1 MKTNYFKQT
10 EKLGRMTIPIKISN
24 QLRQLILSGTFVGG
38 MPLKQE
44 VLAQEFNVSMSALR
58 EALKTLESEG
68 LVKFYPNRGAIVT
81 ELSAEEA
88 QEIFEIRML
97 LELGALEFA
106 IPAITEE
113 GIQKAEHVLEALE
126 REEDSNRWSELN
138 CLFHEYLYEA
148 SGKTKLLDMIRV
160 LHNNVERYMRI
171 YLEEMHYQ
179 TQSQKEHRDLLE
191 ACTQKDIKRAKKIL
205 KMHMESASKTLHNY
219 LLDAKQQ
226 KRKDE
231 QHHE

>member
-24 QLRQLILSGTFVGG
+24 QLRQLILSGEFVGG
-38 MPLKQE
+38 TPLKQE
-44 VLAQEFNVSMSALR
+44 ILAVQFNVSMSALR

-68 LVKFYPNRGAIVT
+68 LVKFYPNRGAVVT

-88 QEIFEIRML
+88 QEIFEIRIL
-97 LELGALEFA
+97 LELGALEFS
-106 IPAITEE
+106 IPELTKQALE
-113 GIQKAEHVLEALE
+113 KAEHVLEALE
-126 REEDSNRWSELN
+126 KEEDSNRWSELN

-160 LHNNVERYMRI
+160 LHNNVERYMRL

-179 TQSQKEHRDLLE
+179 NQSQKEHRDLLE
-191 ACTQKDIKRAKKIL
+191 ACRQKDIKKAKKIL
-205 KMHMESASKTLHNY
+205 KLHMESASKTLNQY
-219 LLDAKQQ
+219 LLNCEKE
-226 KRKDE
+226 K
-231 QHHE
+231 